1 MFLVLLA
8 LKYVMM
14 SCLDLLTLKIACN
27 GLSCVGDKVRRKIK
41 VPFFLKLT
49 LE

>member
-14 SCLDLLTLKIACN
+14 CLNLLTLKIAYDS
-27 GLSCVGDKVRRKIK
+27 LSCVGDKVRRKIE
-41 VPFFLKLT
+41 VPSFLKLT